1 MTRQVK
7 RRRGSTADHST
18 FTGAEAEFTYDS
30 DLKTIRV
37 HDAVQ
42 VGGFPLARA
51 DGVGSDVVLSSTFR
65 HIIGL
70 WQVEYD
76 ALSVIDP
83 NTLYVIVPPILIADT
98 PGQLMLDTTFADAT
112 FTLI

>member
-18 FTGAEAEFTYDS
+18 FIGAEAEFTYDS

-37 HDAVQ
+37 HDGAQ
-42 VGGFPLARA
+42 VSGFPLARA
-51 DGVGSDVVLSSTFR
+51 DGVGSDLVLSTTFK

-76 ALSVIDP
+76 ALSAIDP
-83 NTLYVIVPPILIADT
+83 NTLYVIVPPILIADR
-98 PGQLMLDTTFADAT
+98 PGQLILTAFEADFA
-112 FTLI
+112 LI

>member
-37 HDAVQ
+37 HDGVQ
-42 VGGFPLARA
+42 VGGFPLGRA
-51 DGVGSDVVLSSTFR
+51 DAVGSDLVLSTTFR
-65 HIIGL
+65 QIIGL

-83 NTLYVIVPPILIADT
+83 NTLYIIIPPILIADN
-98 PGQLMLDTTFADAT
+98 PGQLILDTTLSDAT